1 MAGSSFAALS
11 VMSRRGTSA
20 THGTP
25 ADAGAAIGA
34 VPIGSIPDEPPAR
47 PASGSTALPPRVSAA
62 SPFAKIVQAQADA
75 QDTVQPREYRSS
87 DSPLAAHVASTD
99 REEHRRGRRDIHAV
113 KTVARLVTAIAR
125 KPGSGMPN
133 TVKSQH
139 LAGLLRSAGQAAQR
153 IAASIATVDAH
164 RPWVK
169 AAATEAACTLVASQ
183 WESDRDNEVK
193 PIEVQLAAVEGVFR
207 EAAADAALRE
217 TLDDLGAHGYV
228 EASAPDVAQARVE
241 LSLRMAAWD
250 LYSSVTH
257 ALLGRGE
264 FRYTYGRTPTQI
276 VQRLLPEV
284 VAIARHSAIRTDN
297 LDLCTAH
304 MQGSLRRVADL
315 LGAEYVSRTRALMD
329 WIADES
335 IDNDEYQRR
344 VARGNER
351 FEAGIAEDLVEW
363 TRANFMAIEAM
374 APNLLDDAMADEQP
388 VQRPSR

>member
-20 THGTP
+20 THGAP
-25 ADAGAAIGA
+25 AEGGAAIGA
-34 VPIGSIPDEPPAR
+34 VPIGTIPDEPSAR
-47 PASGSTALPPRVSAA
+47 SAAAVSLPPRVSPA
-62 SPFAKIVQAQADA
+62 SPFAKIVQAQAD
-75 QDTVQPREYRSS
+75 VQEAAPAREYRSS
-87 DSPLAAHVASTD
+87 DSPLAAHIACTD

-113 KTVARLVTAIAR
+113 KTIARLVTAIAR

-139 LAGLLRSAGQAAQR
+139 LANLLRSAGQAAQR

-169 AAATEAACTLVASQ
+169 AAATEAACTLVAAQ
-183 WESDRDNEVK
+183 WENDRENEVK
-193 PIEVQLAAVEGVFR
+193 PVEVQLAAVEAVFR
-207 EAAADAALRE
+207 EAGTDGGLRQ
-217 TLDDLGAHGYV
+217 TLDDLGAQGYV
-228 EASAPDVAQARVE
+228 EASATDVAQARVE

-250 LYSSVTH
+250 LYSSITH
-257 ALLGRGE
+257 PLLGRGD

-284 VAIARHSAIRTDN
+284 VAIARQSSIRTDN
-297 LDLCTAH
+297 LDLRTAH
-304 MQGSLRRVADL
+304 MQGSLRRIADL

-329 WIADES
+329 WITDET

-344 VARGNER
+344 LARGNER

-363 TRANFMAIEAM
+363 TRTNFMAIEAM

-388 VQRPSR
+388 VQRPNR

>member
-20 THGTP
+20 TQGAP
-25 ADAGAAIGA
+25 GDGGAAVGK
-34 VPIGSIPDEPPAR
+34 VPIGTIPDEPPAR
-47 PASGSTALPPRVSAA
+47 PAAPTSLPPRVSPA
-62 SPFAKIVQAQADA
+62 SPFAKIVQTQAEAQEAA
-75 QDTVQPREYRSS
+75 SAREYRSS
-87 DSPLAAHVASTD
+87 DSPLAAHIASTD

-139 LAGLLRSAGQAAQR
+139 LASLLRSAGQAAQR

-164 RPWVK
+164 RPWVR
-169 AAATEAACTLVASQ
+169 AAATEAACTLVAAQ
-183 WESDRDNEVK
+183 WENDRDNEVR
-193 PIEVQLAAVEGVFR
+193 PVEVQLAAVEAVFR
-207 EAAADAALRE
+207 DAGTDGVLRE
-217 TLDDLGAHGYV
+217 TLDDLGTHGYV
-228 EASAPDVAQARVE
+228 EATVPDVAQARVE

-257 ALLGRGE
+257 PLLGRGD

-284 VAIARHSAIRTDN
+284 VAIARQSAIRTDN
-297 LDLCTAH
+297 LDLRTAH
-304 MQGSLRRVADL
+304 MQGSLRRIADL

-329 WIADES
+329 WIADEK

-344 VARGNER
+344 LARGNER
-351 FEAGIAEDLVEW
+351 FEAGIAEDLIEW
-363 TRANFMAIEAM
+363 TRTNFLAIEAM
-374 APNLLDDAMADEQP
+374 APSLLDDAMADEQP